1 MIEAGQGGSPQSDT
15 GIPHLSGRYPGRV
28 PGLPAELFFDFYDRL
43 CVSLIIRPER
53 REDRGIMK
61 KIVAI
66 NCSPRTVWNTAT
78 LVKDAAEGAK
88 EKARALGSEMV

>member
-1 MIEAGQGGSPQSDT
+1 
-15 GIPHLSGRYPGRV
+15 
-28 PGLPAELFFDFYDRL
+28 
-43 CVSLIIRPER
+43 
-53 REDRGIMK
+53 MK

-88 EKARALGSEMV
+88 EKGACTRFGDGVMVRTLCADLVLNCVMQMA

>member
-1 MIEAGQGGSPQSDT
+1 
-15 GIPHLSGRYPGRV
+15 
-28 PGLPAELFFDFYDRL
+28 
-43 CVSLIIRPER
+43 
-53 REDRGIMK
+53 MK

-88 EKARALGSEMV
+88 EKGAEIEYFDLYRLEKFRI

>member
-1 MIEAGQGGSPQSDT
+1 M
-15 GIPHLSGRYPGRV
+15 
-28 PGLPAELFFDFYDRL
+28 
-43 CVSLIIRPER
+43 SLIIRPER

-88 EKARALGSEMV
+88 EKARALGAELV

>member
-1 MIEAGQGGSPQSDT
+1 MTES
-15 GIPHLSGRYPGRV
+15 
-28 PGLPAELFFDFYDRL
+28 FRL
-43 CVSLIIRPER
+43 KEDIR
-53 REDRGIMK
+53 REDRGLK

-88 EKARALGSEMV
+88 EKGAEIEYFDLYRLEKFTGCISCFGCKLEPNLGKCICEGI

>member
-1 MIEAGQGGSPQSDT
+1 MTES
-15 GIPHLSGRYPGRV
+15 
-28 PGLPAELFFDFYDRL
+28 FRL
-43 CVSLIIRPER
+43 KEDIR
-53 REDRGIMK
+53 REDRGLK

-88 EKARALGSEMV
+88 EKGAEIE

>member
-1 MIEAGQGGSPQSDT
+1 MFPG
-15 GIPHLSGRYPGRV
+15 YP
-28 PGLPAELFFDFYDRL
+28 LNSFFDACVRI
-43 CVSLIIRPER
+43 CVSLLIRPER

-88 EKARALGSEMV
+88 EKARALGAELV